1 MRADVDRDLLREAV
15 LRLRPERSEAARRA
29 RAALL
34 ERYGSVL
41 SGRPD
46 PSTREATP

>member
-1 MRADVDRDLLREAV
+1 MRAKVDRDLLREAV

-34 ERYGSVL
+34 ERYCSVL
-41 SGRPD
+41 AGQPD
-46 PSTREATP
+46 GSIPEATP